1 MVSLMEMCRSEMA
14 KLAIQHDPPA
24 NSDSKAR
31 TSIEG
36 KSFAEARKQD
46 ELLAMN
52 DKETSFNQK

>member
-14 KLAIQHDPPA
+14 KLAIQHDPPTRF
-24 NSDSKAR
+24 KAR
-31 TSIEG
+31 TYIVG
-36 KSFAEARKQD
+36 NSFTEARKQD